1 MVCFIQFY
9 FFRLVHFLDKKI
21 TTHRYTIIILFTP
34 FLKET
39 ELQDQPKKMIEIKS
53 VILIL
58 FCYYFCS
65 NDSTIAAFTFY
76 RHSTTNVYDNRNV
89 IKNREWQRK
98 GELYAFNDGGVL
110 ISSNMNNA
118 NDRDSGVEKLP
129 KVLPNGG
136 RVTLVGSGPGDPELL
151 TLSAYKLLT
160 NEDDENNCA
169 DEIIVDRLVSK
180 EILDLIPSTKVVRI
194 AKKYPGCAEQAQQE
208 IYSWVENAVQKGK
221 HVVRLKIGD
230 PFVFGR
236 GGEEVLKFRSF
247 GVEPHVIPVSISFI
261 CLAQIV
267 LSHIVS
273 SLTNTILFVNPN
285 LYTSYYCFVNS
296 RE

>member
-1 MVCFIQFY
+1 M
-9 FFRLVHFLDKKI
+9 
-21 TTHRYTIIILFTP
+21 T
-34 FLKET
+34 
-39 ELQDQPKKMIEIKS
+39 EIKT

-58 FCYYFCS
+58 FCFYFCC

-76 RHSTTNVYDNRNV
+76 RHSTTNVYGNGNVVMNRG
-89 IKNREWQRK
+89 WQRK
-98 GELYAFNDGGVL
+98 EKLNAFNDEGVI
-110 ISSNMNNA
+110 ISSNINA
-118 NDRDSGVEKLP
+118 KDRNIGVDKLP

-160 NEDDENNCA
+160 NEDDEKNCA

-180 EILDLIPSTKVVRI
+180 EILDLIPSSKVVRI

-208 IYSWVENAVQKGK
+208 IYSWVENAVQQGK

-247 GVEPHVIPVSISFI
+247 GVEPHVIPVSIPI
-261 CLAQIV
+261 KI
-267 LSHIVS
+267 I
-273 SLTNTILFVNPN
+273 IL
-285 LYTSYYCFVNS
+285 
-296 RE
+296 